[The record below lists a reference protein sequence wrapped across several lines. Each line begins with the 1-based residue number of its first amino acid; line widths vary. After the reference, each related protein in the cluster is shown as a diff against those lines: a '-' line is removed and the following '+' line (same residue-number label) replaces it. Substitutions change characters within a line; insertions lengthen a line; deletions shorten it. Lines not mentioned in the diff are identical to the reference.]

1 MENNNEI
8 TQINKTIKELK
19 QRRKTLTTNTPEEK
33 IDGKKLRTGL
43 LTLGNP
49 VLWLKDITSI
59 LNIRKLIIYAIIL
72 GSIYGYGYFKGIG
85 NKPVHFDMRGKSAT
99 IALNEHY
106 LQIENDGT
114 AKVVDKDGNVLKT
127 IKTRDIPGLQ
137 KALKPIGIDI
147 HPFFTAGGSIGTRV
161 NNGESRNSGGFEAG
175 IGTSLFK
182 FYKIHLNT
190 FLTNRG
196 IYLGP
201 DYKLTDNFGI
211 LGGVGKGYEG
221 STRMFIGGKFDF

>member
-1 MENNNEI
+1 MTLVKKTSNDWSPSENR
-8 TQINKTIKELK
+8 ELK
-19 QRRKTLTTNTPEEK
+19 IGEVLEVTNPE
-33 IDGKKLRTGL
+33 DLVRGGL
-43 LTLGNP
+43 A
-49 VLWLKDITSI
+49 VL
-59 LNIRKLIIYAIIL
+59 
-72 GSIYGYGYFKGIG
+72 
-85 NKPVHFDMRGKSAT
+85 
-99 IALNEHY
+99 
-106 LQIENDGT
+106 
-114 AKVVDKDGNVLKT
+114 VDKEGNVLKT

-161 NNGESRNSGGFEAG
+161 NNGESRNSGGFEAD